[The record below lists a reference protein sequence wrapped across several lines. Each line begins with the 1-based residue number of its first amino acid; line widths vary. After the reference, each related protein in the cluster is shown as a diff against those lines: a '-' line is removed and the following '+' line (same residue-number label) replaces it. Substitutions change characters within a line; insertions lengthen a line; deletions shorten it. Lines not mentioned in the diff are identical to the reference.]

1 MRPTLTSGLQKS
13 ALTALL
19 LLLPANLVAAECGDV
34 WLVSSRHLPE
44 TCGEPEDPGL
54 RVERLDGSHWSDASL
69 DELAATS
76 AGPVVFFIH
85 GNRYDPSSARR
96 QGLELSHRLGCC
108 GAGSRTI
115 VYSWPSDRD
124 GPPLADAR
132 SKYRRTRSE
141 GWYFAAVLRR
151 LDPESTVGI
160 VGYSYGATIALH
172 GLKHVGP
179 AVRRGHTGLVMVTPA
194 VAAGAVHPLGS
205 LRESVETVD
214 RLTILVNS
222 RDEALR
228 FFRFVDP
235 CHQEALGF
243 TGMSLRNVPAGVAFQ
258 QLDVAGLIGKEH
270 SMQPFLDSRR
280 LSCLIAEA
288 TNGP

>member
-1 MRPTLTSGLQKS
+1 MTSLRTA

-19 LLLPANLVAAECGDV
+19 LLPARVPAAECGDV

-44 TCGEPEDPGL
+44 ACGEPEEPGL
-54 RVERLDGSHWSDASL
+54 RVERLDGSLWSAASL
-69 DELAATS
+69 DELTATS

-85 GNRYDPSSARR
+85 GNRYDSSSARR
-96 QGLELSHRLGCC
+96 QGLDLAHRLGNC
-108 GAGSRTI
+108 GAGARLI

-124 GPPLADAR
+124 GPPLADAK
-132 SKYRRTRSE
+132 SKYRRTLSE

-151 LDPESTVGI
+151 LAPETGIGI

-179 AVRRGHTGLVMVTPA
+179 TVRRGQTSLVMVTPA
-194 VAAGAVHPLGS
+194 VAAGSVHPLGS
-205 LRESVETVD
+205 LRESVESVD

-243 TGMSLRNVPAGVAFQ
+243 TGMPLRNVPAGVGFR
-258 QLDVAGLIGKEH
+258 QLDVAAAIGKEH
-270 SMQPFLDSRR
+270 SMQPFLDSRS

-288 TNGP
+288 AIAP